1 MSNRVSIRGKYQY
14 RLAGWRYSAI
24 VRFLL
29 FLALAVFFYFALL
42 HRVVPQTY
50 DITLN
55 AVAEKDILAPRAIL
69 NEVATE
75 KAKEEAAAKVQPVY
89 KIVSLK
95 NEMALEAVFEKLQQ
109 INADADVSTA
119 DKVNIYKTVIPQ
131 LIQDHLYRQL
141 KQFQDSGQYS
151 PELLAEMRQDFDEQQ
166 YRIPEEAFYK
176 IPRLS
181 KDDLLQMQ
189 PVAKE
194 IVSRLMTDQL
204 LEAQP
209 GRAKVAELVNA
220 STLSKNNAR
229 EIVQELVRAALTPN
243 KFYDQKGT
251 EEAKGHARDN
261 VKPIFIN
268 KNEVLVAKGD
278 KITEDV
284 YQRLAALELLK
295 DDRSYWPHLGLFIF
309 VSLCGLALYMYVRQS
324 ALPIKYN
331 NVQLLMLVLILFLT
345 VTFMKVFS
353 MMQNLD
359 YPMIGYL
366 APTAMGAMLI
376 TILLNP
382 QLAFIA
388 TVLFS
393 VMASIIFNSDH
404 VQTFDFRYGLLT
416 FSTSFAA
423 IFSIQRASQRS
434 SILKAGMMVS
444 VFAVALVAALLLFEE
459 QESKRAAIFAASFA
473 LGSGLLTAVFVIGL
487 LPFFEVAFGILS
499 PLKLVELSN
508 PNHPLLRKL
517 LTETPGTYHHS
528 VMVGNLSEA
537 AAEAIGADGLLCR
550 VGSYYHDI
558 GKTKRPSY
566 FIENQTNI
574 ENPHD
579 KIDPA
584 LSKSIIVAHAR
595 DGSEMLKD
603 VNIPK
608 PIRDIAEQHHGT
620 TLLQFFYH
628 KAKKL
633 AEERGEEPPEEK
645 DYRYPG
651 PNAQTKEAAIVGI
664 ADCVEAAV
672 RSLRNPTVEQ
682 IDSMVRKIIKS
693 RLDDG
698 QFNECDLTIKELD
711 QIARTLNETLLG
723 IFHSRIEY
731 PADVQVTRADPK
743 ARKDKDKAADENEA
757 DENKKEVDP

>member
-1 MSNRVSIRGKYQY
+1 
-14 RLAGWRYSAI
+14 
-24 VRFLL
+24 
-29 FLALAVFFYFALL
+29 
-42 HRVVPQTY
+42 
-50 DITLN
+50 
-55 AVAEKDILAPRAIL
+55 
-69 NEVATE
+69 
-75 KAKEEAAAKVQPVY
+75 
-89 KIVSLK
+89 
-95 NEMALEAVFEKLQQ
+95 
-109 INADADVSTA
+109 
-119 DKVNIYKTVIPQ
+119 
-131 LIQDHLYRQL
+131 
-141 KQFQDSGQYS
+141 
-151 PELLAEMRQDFDEQQ
+151 
-166 YRIPEEAFYK
+166 
-176 IPRLS
+176 
-181 KDDLLQMQ
+181 
-189 PVAKE
+189 
-194 IVSRLMTDQL
+194 
-204 LEAQP
+204 
-209 GRAKVAELVNA
+209 
-220 STLSKNNAR
+220 
-229 EIVQELVRAALTPN
+229 
-243 KFYDQKGT
+243 
-251 EEAKGHARDN
+251 
-261 VKPIFIN
+261 
-268 KNEVLVAKGD
+268 
-278 KITEDV
+278 
-284 YQRLAALELLK
+284 
-295 DDRSYWPHLGLFIF
+295 
-309 VSLCGLALYMYVRQS
+309 
-324 ALPIKYN
+324 
-331 NVQLLMLVLILFLT
+331 
-345 VTFMKVFS
+345 
-353 MMQNLD
+353 
-359 YPMIGYL
+359 
-366 APTAMGAMLI
+366 MGAMLI

-620 TLLQFFYH
+620 TLLQFF
-628 KAKKL
+628 L
-633 AEERGEEPPEEK
+633 PQSEETSRRAGRRTAGGEGLPL
-645 DYRYPG
+645 PG
-651 PNAQTKEAAIVGI
+651 T
-664 ADCVEAAV
+664 
-672 RSLRNPTVEQ
+672 
-682 IDSMVRKIIKS
+682 
-693 RLDDG
+693 
-698 QFNECDLTIKELD
+698 EC
-711 QIARTLNETLLG
+711 
-723 IFHSRIEY
+723 
-731 PADVQVTRADPK
+731 
-743 ARKDKDKAADENEA
+743 ADEGSGDCRHRRLRRGGCPLAAESDRGANRFDGSQDYQE
-757 DENKKEVDP
+757 PIGRRSIQ